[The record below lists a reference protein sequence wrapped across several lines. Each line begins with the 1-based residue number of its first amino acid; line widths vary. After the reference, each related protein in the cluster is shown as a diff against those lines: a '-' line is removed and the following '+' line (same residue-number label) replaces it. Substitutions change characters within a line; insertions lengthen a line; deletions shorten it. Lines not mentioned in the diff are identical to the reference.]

1 MICGIDPGL
10 TGGIAF
16 LHNDVVLAI
25 RTPVIKVQK
34 KNYLNVGEIVSLL
47 MKHDPDHIYIEK
59 QQAMPKQG
67 VASTFRTGFGYGVY
81 LGLIIAL
88 GIKHTEVTAR
98 QWKKDLC
105 VPADKNMARGI
116 ATKLYPHASSQWKLK
131 CEDGVA
137 ESTLIAHWGAKFQTD
152 QSVLQKGLQ

>member
-1 MICGIDPGL
+1 
-10 TGGIAF
+10 
-16 LHNDVVLAI
+16 
-25 RTPVIKVQK
+25 
-34 KNYLNVGEIVSLL
+34 
-47 MKHDPDHIYIEK
+47 
-59 QQAMPKQG
+59 MPRQG

-116 ATKLYPHASSQWKLK
+116 ATELYPHASSQWKLK

-137 ESTLIAHWGAKFQTD
+137 ESTLIAHWGPSSKRVKASFRKSFSNLLNTR
-152 QSVLQKGLQ
+152 